1 MLGSQIISELM
12 NLYCLILLHNNLKYL
27 QNIIIIICP
36 LYISWISVIFAFI
49 FNDTKSM
56 NVCRAGLMFEGLCSV
71 PFYSE
76 KVRLGSALW
85 RTNIIA
91 AWRRTCI
98 RGNKVSTVI
107 MTGSLP
113 ARRYGIWSANEWT
126 RRTKGWLVR
135 SCISV
140 SSVNKL
146 WLCI

>member
-1 MLGSQIISELM
+1 VLDLRS
-12 NLYCLILLHNNLKYL
+12 YL
-27 QNIIIIICP
+27 
-36 LYISWISVIFAFI
+36 
-49 FNDTKSM
+49 TKSM

-71 PFYSE
+71 PFYNE

-91 AWRRTCI
+91 VWRRTCI

-113 ARRYGIWSANEWT
+113 ARRYGIWSVNEWT

-135 SCISV
+135 SCISF
-140 SSVNKL
+140 SFVNKL
-146 WLCI
+146 